1 MTPTI
6 VPCTA
11 FLEARGLVKPTTL
24 PPTLTPALPPQPQN
38 SERKR
43 RIETKK
49 EDPEYEIDETDE
61 ETDERIQ
68 ELEVCVFFLIDI
80 LPVVAFI
87 ECFFYGF
94 TG

>member
-6 VPCTA
+6 VPYTA
-11 FLEARGLVKPTTL
+11 FLEARGLAKPTTL

-49 EDPEYEIDETDE
+49 EDPEYKIDEIEGEADE
-61 ETDERIQ
+61 KIWK
-68 ELEVCVFFLIDI
+68 LEVCVFSL
-80 LPVVAFI
+80 
-87 ECFFYGF
+87 
-94 TG
+94 